1 MRNAGSERP
10 PSLQQA
16 AAAAAAA
23 APVAPGMSGGA
34 AVASGGSNAGGYAGV
49 DSPTPGMS
57 AQSNGSPLQ
66 QLQAPL
72 AQHVRIAAPTCN
84 PYPLRLSWLFAGAP
98 RLCLLLFLSSF

>member
-1 MRNAGSERP
+1 MLYKQQNAGHCPLVYTLGPLLVSVRSEGTCFW
-10 PSLQQA
+10 QQA

-72 AQHVRIAAPTCN
+72 AQHV
-84 PYPLRLSWLFAGAP
+84 
-98 RLCLLLFLSSF
+98 